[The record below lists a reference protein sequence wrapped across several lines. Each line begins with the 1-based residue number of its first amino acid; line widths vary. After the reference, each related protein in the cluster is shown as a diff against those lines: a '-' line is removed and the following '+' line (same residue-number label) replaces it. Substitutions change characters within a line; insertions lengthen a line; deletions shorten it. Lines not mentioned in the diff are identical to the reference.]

1 MNRIT
6 NLLIMITCISM
17 LLFML
22 LVSSLFVTILYIE
35 WKQNENIKRLVH
47 EYIFSVN
54 DCKKD

>member
-1 MNRIT
+1 
-6 NLLIMITCISM
+6 MITCISM